1 MVGGKLGK
9 KGLILL
15 LFFSI
20 YLLSFSRVILRSETN
35 YARVNEPI
43 RIAVEFLDTSRT
55 SYRIDGIE
63 NFDILDRYSLRS
75 GRGEIIVLRPLQIG
89 RYRLRVRT
97 RDDYSNTIQIDVR
110 RPSSY
115 SSGYNNSYSTGYSS
129 GYNSSHNQLQNAA
142 IALLQGVMLSQ
153 NQQSQQQYQQQQY
166 QQQQQTI
173 DQNQQVQKPIQKIAS
188 TESYLGD
195 RSDFK
200 IVKKIKDKEIY
211 LGEKV
216 VYEENFRASG
226 LFRSVTG
233 KDRPKFENLSSTDYT
248 PISKSKKPQV
258 KEYESDGK
266 KIIDIML
273 YRGVIQ
279 GNLSG
284 THSFYSSSAEVVS
297 NSTFLIP
304 AEKVTLNIKPLP
316 EEGKPENFQGVVGNP
331 KVEYKWDE
339 NDLEVGK
346 TILMTVRVSGNVN
359 LDSLDKLN
367 YPSNEA
373 FNMFETLKSSKEE
386 IKSGEYYTEKEYEIA
401 FIPKKSGEVTIGQFE
416 LNYFNPKTEK
426 YEMKR
431 INEKKFN
438 IKDSI
443 VNQNTEGLNTDNK
456 VQEDKVKEE
465 QIDQKIE
472 LVDKTNHKNTSYFWI
487 LLSGVVLVGGSIL
500 AKILLEN
507 KKIIFF
513 KNKDIYTE
521 LKKSKNYDEFYEA
534 YSKYMIEKYNFN
546 PKLHSEIKLPN
557 ITLKEVNST
566 LEKWRFKG
574 ELFDM
579 EEVINKLK
587 EVDKI

>member
-1 MVGGKLGK
+1 MGK
-9 KGLILL
+9 KRLILV

-63 NFDILDRYSLRS
+63 NFDILDRYSLRN
-75 GRGEIIVLRPLQIG
+75 GRGEILVLRPLEIG

-97 RDDYSNTIQIDVR
+97 RDDYSNTIQIEIGR
-110 RPSSY
+110 RSSY
-115 SSGYNNSYSTGYSS
+115 SNGYNNSYSTGYSS

-142 IALLQGVMLSQ
+142 IALLQGVMLAQ
-153 NQQSQQQYQQQQY
+153 NQQSQQQQYQQQQY
-166 QQQQQTI
+166 QQQQYQQTMG
-173 DQNQQVQKPIQKIAS
+173 QNQQVQKPIQNIAS

-216 VYEENFRASG
+216 VYEENFRATG

-248 PISKSKKPQV
+248 PISKNKKPQI

-266 KIIDIML
+266 KVIDIML

-284 THSFYSSSAEVVS
+284 TQSFYSSSAEVVS

-304 AEKVTLNIKPLP
+304 AEKVILNIKPLP
-316 EEGKPENFQGVVGNP
+316 ENGKPENFQGVVGNP

-346 TILMTVRVSGNVN
+346 TILLTVRVSGNAN

-367 YPSNEA
+367 YPSNDS
-373 FNMFETLKSSKEE
+373 FNMFETLKSSKAE

-426 YEMKR
+426 YEIKR
-431 INEKKFN
+431 INERKFN
-438 IKDSI
+438 IKEST
-443 VNQNTEGLNTDNK
+443 VNQNTEVLNTDDK
-456 VQEDKVKEE
+456 MKEDKVQKD

-472 LVDKTNHKNTSYFWI
+472 LVDKTNHKNINYFWI
-487 LLSGVVLVGGSIL
+487 LLSGTVLVGSAIL
-500 AKILLEN
+500 AKILLAN
-507 KKIIFF
+507 KKILFF

-521 LKKSKNYDEFYEA
+521 LKKSKNHDEFYDA

-557 ITLKEVNST
+557 NTLKEVNLT

-574 ELFDM
+574 EPFDM
-579 EEVINKLK
+579 EEIIKKLK
-587 EVDKI
+587 EVDKT